1 VHTTRI
7 VKQTLLTSGR
17 TIAFSAITVFLAL
30 AGGLLYHEYFLAS
43 QCLAVMIAAVLAA
56 FMANTFMMSA
66 IMWMDEGCQCCCGE
80 SCCVGGCGCGA
91 SGNALFWC
99 AAPNI
104 GEHAWSMISKRI
116 NPGFNQVLV
125 VDTSLSKGAVASEG
139 NSSVSES
146 KGAAEEGKDVEEAV
160 TDKSQYAVVPNTEQ
174 PSGLP
179 MAQTPSALPAPV
191 VLSSSEK
198 NKNIDHGFS
207 AQEQAG
213 VFYAVGKFVLR
224 RPVAVLVRKGFEICL
239 CLCAF
244 SPAIFSPFPL
254 SNCIHSDE

>member
-1 VHTTRI
+1 M
-7 VKQTLLTSGR
+7 KQTLLTSGR
-17 TIAFSAITVFLAL
+17 TIVFSAITVFLAL

-80 SCCVGGCGCGA
+80 RCCVGGCGCGA

-99 AAPNI
+99 GAPDI

-125 VDTSLSKGAVASEG
+125 VDTSLSKAAAVVGNEGASASDSRGAV
-139 NSSVSES
+139 
-146 KGAAEEGKDVEEAV
+146 EEGKDVEEAAAVTV
-160 TDKSQYAVVPNTEQ
+160 TDRSQFAVVPNTEQ

-179 MAQTPSALPAPV
+179 LVQQSPSALPAPV

-198 NKNIDHGFS
+198 NKKSIDHGFS

-224 RPVAVLVRKGFEICL
+224 RPLAVLVRLVRAFEL
-239 CLCAF
+239 CCFF
-244 SPAIFSPFPL
+244 SSFFITTRVARPYSY
-254 SNCIHSDE
+254 CYE

>member
-1 VHTTRI
+1 M
-7 VKQTLLTSGR
+7 KQTLLTSGR
-17 TIAFSAITVFLAL
+17 TIVFSAITVFLAL

-80 SCCVGGCGCGA
+80 RCCVGGCGCGA

-99 AAPNI
+99 GAPDI

-125 VDTSLSKGAVASEG
+125 VDTSLSKAAAVVGNEGASASDSRG
-139 NSSVSES
+139 
-146 KGAAEEGKDVEEAV
+146 GAIEEGKDVEEAAAVTV
-160 TDKSQYAVVPNTEQ
+160 TDRSQFAVVPNTEQ

-179 MAQTPSALPAPV
+179 LVQQSPSALPAPV

-224 RPVAVLVRKGFEICL
+224 RPLAVLVRLVRAFELCFFSSFFIIELLAPICY
-239 CLCAF
+239 
-244 SPAIFSPFPL
+244 
-254 SNCIHSDE
+254 E